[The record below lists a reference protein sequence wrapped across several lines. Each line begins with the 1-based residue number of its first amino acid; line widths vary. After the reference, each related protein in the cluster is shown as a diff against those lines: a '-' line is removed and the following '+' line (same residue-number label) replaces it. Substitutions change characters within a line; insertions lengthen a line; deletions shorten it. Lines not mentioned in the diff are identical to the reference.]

1 MAAAA
6 LTLVTGATGFVGRHV
21 LRELVE
27 QNGRLRLVVRDGHQ
41 NAIQHCDAI
50 ESVVTTA
57 DLWAETPEWW
67 ERTCQGVDTVIHVAW
82 YAEPGKYLQSPLNS
96 ECLAGTLRLAQGASR
111 AKVRRFVG
119 IGTCFE
125 YDLSFGRLSIDT
137 PLRPATAYAEAKAAA
152 FRALSRSLAQSGVE
166 FVWCRLFYLYGEGEA
181 EGRLV
186 PYLRARLSAGE
197 RADLSS
203 GTQVR
208 DYLDVRDAARMI
220 VKAAHGTVQGPL
232 NICSGAG
239 TTVRE
244 LAERVADEF
253 GRRDLLR
260 FGARVDN
267 LTDPPVV
274 VGVRA
279 ANDGGEAQ
287 FTPMLPR
294 SA

>member
-6 LTLVTGATGFVGRHV
+6 LTLMTGAAGFVGRHV

-27 QNGRLRLVVRDGHQ
+27 QNGRVRLVVRDGRP
-41 NAIQHCDAI
+41 NEIQRCDAI
-50 ESVVTTA
+50 DTVVTTP
-57 DLWAETPEWW
+57 DMWAETPAWW
-67 ERTCQGVDTVIHVAW
+67 EKICHGVDTVIHLAW
-82 YAEPGKYLQSPLNS
+82 YAEPGKYLQSPVNS
-96 ECLAGTLRLAQGASR
+96 DCLAGTLRLAQGASG

-125 YDLSFGRLSIDT
+125 YDLAFGRLGIDT
-137 PLRPATAYAEAKAAA
+137 PLRPMTPYAEAKAAA
-152 FRALSRSLAQSGVE
+152 FRALSQSLPQRGVE

-181 EGRLV
+181 QGRLV
-186 PYLRARLSAGE
+186 PYLRARLRAGE

-220 VKAAHGTVQGPL
+220 VRAARGTVQGPL
-232 NICSGAG
+232 NICSGTA

-244 LAERVADEF
+244 LAERIADEF
-253 GRRDLLR
+253 GRRDLLQ
-260 FGARVDN
+260 FGARPDN

-274 VGVRA
+274 IGVRA
-279 ANDGGEAQ
+279 ANEVGEAQ

>member
-21 LRELVE
+21 LRKLVE
-27 QNGRLRLVVRDGHQ
+27 QKSRLRLVVRTSRQSEVPRRG
-41 NAIQHCDAI
+41 AV
-50 ESVVTTA
+50 ETVVTTS
-57 DLWAETPEWW
+57 DMWAETSAWW
-67 ERTCQGVDTVIHVAW
+67 ENICHDVDTVIHIAW
-82 YAEPGKYLQSPLNS
+82 YAEPGKYLQSRINS
-96 ECLAGTLRLAQGASR
+96 ECLAGTLRLAQGASH

-125 YDLSFGRLSIDT
+125 YDLNFGRLSIDT
-137 PLRPATAYAEAKAAA
+137 PLRPMTPYAEAKAAA
-152 FRALSRSLAQSGVE
+152 FRALSQSLPQSGVE

-181 EGRLV
+181 EERLV
-186 PYLRARLSAGE
+186 PYLRARLRAGG

-203 GTQVR
+203 GTQIR

-220 VKAAHGTVQGPL
+220 VKAARASAQGPL
-232 NICSGAG
+232 NICSGTA

-253 GRRDLLR
+253 GRRDLLQ
-260 FGARVDN
+260 FGARPDN
-267 LTDPPVV
+267 VTDPPCV
-274 VGVRA
+274 VGVRTA
-279 ANDGGEAQ
+279 DVVGEAQ
-287 FTPMLPR
+287 FVPMLPR